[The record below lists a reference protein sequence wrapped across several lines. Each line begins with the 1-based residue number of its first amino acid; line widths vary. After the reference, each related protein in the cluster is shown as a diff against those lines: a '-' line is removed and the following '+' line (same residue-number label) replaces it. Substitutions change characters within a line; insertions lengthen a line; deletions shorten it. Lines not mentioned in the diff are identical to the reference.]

1 MAKLTVIFLP
11 TKGGKKKKG
20 LEKKRRWQFLIH
32 HCLYK
37 SLLALTS
44 FKIGILLNVPKILV
58 YPQIQCLCQVIL
70 KIMLS
75 CFLPLIIFLR
85 TFVINIGLCFPRI
98 IENLKKCFVLLISD
112 SRWKYE
118 CFTVKMINIKRKPG
132 FLVILSFFSESE
144 KGPLLK
150 LFSTMVSLPH
160 EFSYFCGLKMYDILS
175 L

>member
-11 TKGGKKKKG
+11 TKGGKKKKAS
-20 LEKKRRWQFLIH
+20 KRKGRWQFLIH
-32 HCLYK
+32 HYLYK

-44 FKIGILLNVPKILV
+44 FKIGIILNVPKILFTSNPV
-58 YPQIQCLCQVIL
+58 FMPSHF

-75 CFLPLIIFLR
+75 FFLSPILFLR
-85 TFVINIGLCFPRI
+85 TLFYKYWTVFSRI
-98 IENLKKCFVLLISD
+98 IENLKKCFVLLISH

-132 FLVILSFFSESE
+132 FLVILSFFSKSE
-144 KGPLLK
+144 NGTLLK
-150 LFSTMVSLPH
+150 LFSTVVSLPH